1 MFPAQ
6 MGIPGGPEL
15 LVTLVIFLLMAGGV
29 VLLVKMASES
39 DGGSERLAEVE
50 RRIGRLEA
58 RVDQLED
65 DERGGS

>member
-6 MGIPGGPEL
+6 MGVPGGREL

-29 VLLVKMASES
+29 VLLVKIASKS
-39 DGGSERLAEVE
+39 GDGSERLAEVE
-50 RRIGRLEA
+50 RRTGRLEA

>member
-29 VLLVKMASES
+29 VLLVKIASKS
-39 DGGSERLAEVE
+39 GDGSERLEEVE
-50 RRIGRLEA
+50 RRTGRLEA

-65 DERGGS
+65 DKRGGS

>member
-6 MGIPGGPEL
+6 TGIPGGPEL
-15 LVTLVIFLLMAGGV
+15 LVVLVIFLLMTGV
-29 VLLVKMASES
+29 FVLLVRIVSKSG
-39 DGGSERLAEVE
+39 DGSERLAEVE
-50 RRIGRLEA
+50 RRTGRLEA

>member
-6 MGIPGGPEL
+6 TGIPGGPEL
-15 LVTLVIFLLMAGGV
+15 LVVLVIFLLMAGGV

-39 DGGSERLAEVE
+39 GGGSERLAEVE
-50 RRIGRLEA
+50 RRTGRLEA
-58 RVDQLED
+58 RVDRLED

>member
-6 MGIPGGPEL
+6 TGIPGGIEL
-15 LVTLVIFLLMAGGV
+15 LVTLVIFLLMAGVV
-29 VLLVKMASES
+29 VLLVKRASKS
-39 DGGSERLAEVE
+39 GDNSERLAEVE
-50 RRIGRLEA
+50 RRTGRLEA

>member
-6 MGIPGGPEL
+6 TGIPGGPEL
-15 LVTLVIFLLMAGGV
+15 LVTLFIFLLMVGVV
-29 VLLVKMASES
+29 VLLVKIVSKS
-39 DGGSERLAEVE
+39 GDGSERLAEVE
-50 RRIGRLEA
+50 RRTGRLEA

>member
-6 MGIPGGPEL
+6 TGIPGGPEL
-15 LVTLVIFLLMAGGV
+15 LVPLVIFLLMAGGV
-29 VLLVKMASES
+29 VLLVKIVSKS
-39 DGGSERLAEVE
+39 GSGSERLAEVE
-50 RRIGRLEA
+50 RRTGRLEA